1 MKKPANYN
9 DKKALME
16 KLQAFA
22 LFHSEGLKAVKQ
34 TYPEHVEF
42 VLENKAKTYKQVK
55 YELFPAMQEH

>member
-1 MKKPANYN
+1 
-9 DKKALME
+9 ME